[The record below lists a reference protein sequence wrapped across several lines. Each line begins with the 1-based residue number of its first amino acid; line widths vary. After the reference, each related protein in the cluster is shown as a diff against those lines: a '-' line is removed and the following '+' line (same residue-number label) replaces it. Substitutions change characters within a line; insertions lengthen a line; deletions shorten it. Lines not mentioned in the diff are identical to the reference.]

1 MPTLAERIETLEAGR
16 LALCEKVKSGDATWQ
31 KTPPKPKEWSPVEVL
46 GHMAL
51 VEETLLANLD
61 TPLPAGTRP
70 TRSLMVPMMCFVM
83 RNHIRVPAPDT
94 MQPPSGLSCDEAI
107 ARWVVAREK
116 FLTQM
121 QAVSEEEATNVAFLK
136 HPMAGPL
143 SLKQT
148 LDILTTHQIYHLKG
162 L

>member
-1 MPTLAERIETLEAGR
+1 MNIQEAIGVLESGR
-16 LALCEKVKSGDATWQ
+16 KQICDKVQNSDAQWQ
-31 KTPPKPKEWSPVEVL
+31 KTPPKPSEWSPVEVL
-46 GHMAL
+46 SHMAL

-70 TRSLMVPMMCFVM
+70 TRSLMVPMMCFIM

-94 MQPPSGLSCDEAI
+94 MQPPAGLSCEEAI
-107 ARWVVAREK
+107 ARWEAAREK
-116 FLTQM
+116 LLAKM
-121 QAVSEEEATNVAFLK
+121 QTVSDADMATVAFLK

>member
-31 KTPPKPKEWSPVEVL
+31 TTPPKPKEWSPVEVL

-61 TPLPAGTRP
+61 TPLSAGTRP
-70 TRSLMVPMMCFVM
+70 TRSLMVPMMCFIM

-94 MQPPSGLSCDEAI
+94 MQPPAGLSCDEAI
-107 ARWVVAREK
+107 TRWAVAREK

-121 QAVSEEEATNVAFLK
+121 RTVSDADMSTVAFLK

-143 SLKQT
+143 SLKQV
-148 LDILTTHQIYHLKG
+148 LDIQISHQIYHLKG